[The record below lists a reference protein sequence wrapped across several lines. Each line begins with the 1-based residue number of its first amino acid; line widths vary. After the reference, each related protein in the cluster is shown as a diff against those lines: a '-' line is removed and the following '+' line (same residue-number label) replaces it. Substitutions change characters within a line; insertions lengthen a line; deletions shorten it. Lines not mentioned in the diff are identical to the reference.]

1 MDDSDK
7 SGKMN
12 DGFLPEPDIYDLA
25 GIGIG
30 PSNLSIAAL
39 VHPLKEVTSCFCD
52 QKKQFHWHPG
62 LMFPD
67 STIQVSFLKDM
78 VTLADPTSPFSFVSF
93 LFATKRIYRFITANF
108 SRVSRLEFNQ
118 YMRWI
123 CDSLPNLNFG
133 CGIEAVDHDNE
144 CFQLYGNNGIIEAR
158 NLVLGTG
165 LSPVIPQCAR
175 RHLGDTVFPA
185 QEALGLDASGL
196 RVAVVGGG
204 QTGAEMV
211 LHLLSNTAR
220 LPREIIWISRRA
232 NFMPLDESPF
242 ANELFTPSY
251 SNHFF
256 KLQPHEKARLLAEQK
271 LSSDGISLDVLEAI
285 YRRLYVLEFGQEKG
299 RVCSLHPGCQ
309 FEELDRCDGEWV
321 LTLHNSV
328 RNRPEHL
335 SADVIILCT
344 GFEYR
349 MPEFL
354 QPLKERI
361 HWTKDGYCLHEDF
374 SIEWDGPRDQKIYV
388 QNGARNQRGI
398 ADPNLSL
405 MAWRSAI
412 IINSLMKQKVY
423 EVEQV
428 SSLFELEVPAMK
440 RQAAGGLV

>member
-1 MDDSDK
+1 
-7 SGKMN
+7 
-12 DGFLPEPDIYDLA
+12 
-25 GIGIG
+25 
-30 PSNLSIAAL
+30 
-39 VHPLKEVTSCFCD
+39 
-52 QKKQFHWHPG
+52 
-62 LMFPD
+62 
-67 STIQVSFLKDM
+67 
-78 VTLADPTSPFSFVSF
+78 
-93 LFATKRIYRFITANF
+93 
-108 SRVSRLEFNQ
+108 
-118 YMRWI
+118 
-123 CDSLPNLNFG
+123 
-133 CGIEAVDHDNE
+133 
-144 CFQLYGNNGIIEAR
+144 
-158 NLVLGTG
+158 
-165 LSPVIPQCAR
+165 
-175 RHLGDTVFPA
+175 
-185 QEALGLDASGL
+185 
-196 RVAVVGGG
+196 
-204 QTGAEMV
+204 
-211 LHLLSNTAR
+211 
-220 LPREIIWISRRA
+220 
-232 NFMPLDESPF
+232 MPLDESPF

-299 RVCSLHPGCQ
+299 RVCSLHPGRQ

-328 RNRPEHL
+328 QNRPEHL

-428 SSLFELEVPAMK
+428 SSLFELEVPEMK